1 MQSIGSLLTGRPDRL
16 PVDGLDGRTRRE
28 REEQARR
35 EEMAALAQMTADE
48 AAQHLNRRCP
58 YCGALLTPYEL
69 YRCRFGATWRY
80 HDRHGCQAEE
90 QALAARE
97 AAWQQA
103 EARRFQERL
112 TRAGLVG
119 GLATAAFDTY
129 HERQDW
135 PGALDAKR
143 RVMAWLDSVMAGE
156 RKWLLLHGGYGMGKT
171 HLAAACVRRV
181 LEERDRSAFLRVW
194 PQYLQRLKLS
204 WSTRDDPEAEKE
216 YDIVN
221 ELSRGWLVVLD
232 DLDKVAA
239 TDWQRQQLFTV
250 VNQRMLDRLPTI
262 ITCNTTPGVEL
273 ARIVG
278 KATMD
283 RILGCSVVVALQG
296 GPSYRS
302 GLSL

>member
-1 MQSIGSLLTGRPDRL
+1 MQSIGSLLTGRSDLP

-35 EEMAALAQMTADE
+35 EEMAALARMTADE
-48 AAQHLNRRCP
+48 AAQHLNRHCP

-69 YRCRFGATWRY
+69 YRCKFGATWRY

-97 AAWQQA
+97 AARQQA
-103 EARRFQERL
+103 AARRFQERL

-119 GLATAAFDTY
+119 GLATATFDTY

-135 PGALDAKR
+135 PGALDTKR
-143 RVMAWLDSVMAGE
+143 RVVAWLDSVMAGE

-181 LEERDRSAFLRVW
+181 LEEGDRSAFLRVW
-194 PQYLQRLKLS
+194 PQYLRRLQLS
-204 WSTRDDPEAEKE
+204 WSTRDDPEGEREA
-216 YDIVN
+216 DIVN
-221 ELSRGWLVVLD
+221 ELARGWLVVLD
-232 DLDKVAA
+232 DLDKVSS

-250 VNQRMLDRLPTI
+250 VNQRMTDRLPTI

-283 RILGCSVVVALQG
+283 RILGCSVVVTLKG